1 MGQERRSGEQVF
13 GADVAAPLRRPSPW
27 WKWVLSG
34 ALAAGVIALLA
45 YGFTRSPKDI
55 PSPLLRQPA
64 PDFTLALLDGGR
76 LTLSEQRGKVVV
88 VNFWASWCYPAC
100 WNEAPRLQA
109 AWERYREKGVV
120 LVGVIYQDREPN
132 AREFIR
138 RHGKTYP
145 NGMDAK
151 SRVAIDYGVYGVPET
166 FFIDRE
172 GRIAHK
178 HVGELRTDTLTREIE
193 RQL

>member
-1 MGQERRSGEQVF
+1 MGEERQSPAGVL
-13 GADVAAPLRRPSPW
+13 GAEEAAPLRQPAPW
-27 WKWVLSG
+27 WKWVLSVG
-34 ALAAGVIALLA
+34 VAAGLIALLA

-55 PSPLLRQPA
+55 PSPLIRQPA
-64 PDFTLALLDGGR
+64 PDFTLALLEGGT
-76 LTLSEQRGKVVV
+76 LTLRELRGKVVV

-109 AWERYREKGVV
+109 AWERYRERGLVLAGVV
-120 LVGVIYQDREPN
+120 YQDREQN

-138 RHGKTYP
+138 THGKTYP
-145 NGMDAK
+145 NGMDPK
-151 SRVAIDYGVYGVPET
+151 SRIAIDYGVYGVPET

-178 HVGELRTDTLTREIE
+178 HVGEIPMETLTGEIE
-193 RQL
+193 KLL

>member
-1 MGQERRSGEQVF
+1 MGQERQSLEQAL
-13 GADVAAPLRRPSPW
+13 GADAAPPLRRPASW
-27 WKWVLSG
+27 WKWVLSVG
-34 ALAAGVIALLA
+34 IAAGLIALLA

-55 PSPLLRQPA
+55 PSPLIRQPA

-76 LTLSEQRGKVVV
+76 LTLREFRGKVVV

-109 AWERYREKGVV
+109 AWERYRERGLAMVGVV
-120 LVGVIYQDREPN
+120 YQDREQA

-138 RHGKTYP
+138 KHGKTYP
-145 NGMDAK
+145 NGMDLK

-178 HVGELRTDTLTREIE
+178 HVGEISTETLASEIE
-193 RQL
+193 KLL

>member
-1 MGQERRSGEQVF
+1 MGQERQSLEQVL
-13 GADVAAPLRRPSPW
+13 GAGAAPPLRRPASW
-27 WKWVLSG
+27 WKWVLSVG
-34 ALAAGVIALLA
+34 IAAGLIALLA

-55 PSPLLRQPA
+55 PSPLIRQPA

-76 LTLSEQRGKVVV
+76 LTLGELRGKVVV

-109 AWERYREKGVV
+109 AWERYREKG
-120 LVGVIYQDREPN
+120 LAMVGVVYQDREQA

-138 RHGKTYP
+138 KHGKTYP
-145 NGMDAK
+145 NGMDLK

-178 HVGELRTDTLTREIE
+178 HVGEISMETLTSEIE
-193 RQL
+193 KLL

>member
-1 MGQERRSGEQVF
+1 MGQERQAVEAVSGTE
-13 GADVAAPLRRPSPW
+13 AAVLRRPSAW

-109 AWERYREKGVV
+109 AWERYREKGLV

-145 NGMDAK
+145 NGMDPK

-178 HVGELRTDTLTREIE
+178 HVGELPTDTLTREIE

>member
-1 MGQERRSGEQVF
+1 MGQERQAGEQVF
-13 GADVAAPLRRPSPW
+13 AAEGSVPLRRPSPW
-27 WKWVLSG
+27 WKWVLSVV
-34 ALAAGVIALLA
+34 LAAGVIALLA

-178 HVGELRTDTLTREIE
+178 HVGELPMDTLTREIE
-193 RQL
+193 RLL

>member
-1 MGQERRSGEQVF
+1 MGQERQAGEQVF
-13 GADVAAPLRRPSPW
+13 GVEAALPLRQPSAW

-34 ALAAGVIALLA
+34 AIAAGLIALLA

-55 PSPLLRQPA
+55 PSPLLGQPA
-64 PDFTLALLDGGR
+64 PEFTLALLDGRR

-120 LVGVIYQDREPN
+120 VVGVVYQDREPN
-132 AREFIR
+132 AWEFIR

-145 NGMDAK
+145 NGLDAK

-178 HVGELRTDTLTREIE
+178 HVGELPMDTLTREIE
-193 RQL
+193 RLL